1 MTEKTTAQQALFRQI
16 YARYYRPMRAYAER
30 LMRTAPHLAE
40 DVLQE
45 AFWAVSRNMDTVSRL
60 SEIQQEVYIEKAV
73 KHAAWSMLAKEQ
85 VPLQRTEVYEEEG
98 AYDRSGDLPLET
110 LCRREDREEVLKTIR
125 SLPERYQRLLEL
137 YYLDGYA
144 LHEIAGLLQIS
155 YDAARKR
162 HERGRALLI
171 RRLTAA
177 QQTANTAE
185 PVWTPC
191 PEGSIAPGRK
201 QRRVRKSP
209 SGQRTFCQLWT
220 ACAMCALLL
229 FGTATSPLLRASM
242 VHIVKEVFPGR
253 THLQFSVPE
262 DTNISRWF
270 TLAALPEGYVQTHIV
285 RDDNAPSLSQ
295 RWTCTNGGYRYI
307 SLVQCGL
314 GGDSILNTEGCTEQ
328 SVTVNGC
335 PGFLYTQ
342 GNARQKLIWSTNE
355 SVFIITIIG
364 SDTGKLD
371 LIGLAESLVVL
382 E

>member
-1 MTEKTTAQQALFRQI
+1 
-16 YARYYRPMRAYAER
+16 
-30 LMRTAPHLAE
+30 
-40 DVLQE
+40 
-45 AFWAVSRNMDTVSRL
+45 
-60 SEIQQEVYIEKAV
+60 
-73 KHAAWSMLAKEQ
+73 
-85 VPLQRTEVYEEEG
+85 
-98 AYDRSGDLPLET
+98 
-110 LCRREDREEVLKTIR
+110 
-125 SLPERYQRLLEL
+125 
-137 YYLDGYA
+137 
-144 LHEIAGLLQIS
+144 
-155 YDAARKR
+155 
-162 HERGRALLI
+162 LLI
-171 RRLTAA
+171 GRLTAA
-177 QQTANTAE
+177 QQAANTAE